1 MGTVLKMR
9 LKTSAAKILVVDDE
23 PAIIELV
30 SAYLRK
36 EGYQVF
42 TAQDGPSGLKG
53 AHSVRPDSPPRPR
66 PLR

>member
-9 LKTSAAKILVVDDE
+9 LKTPTAKILVVDDE
-23 PAIIELV
+23 LAIIELV
-30 SAYLRK
+30 SAYLRI

-42 TAQDGPSGLKG
+42 TAQDGPSGLKED
-53 AHSVRPDSPPRPR
+53 HSVRPDSGPRPR